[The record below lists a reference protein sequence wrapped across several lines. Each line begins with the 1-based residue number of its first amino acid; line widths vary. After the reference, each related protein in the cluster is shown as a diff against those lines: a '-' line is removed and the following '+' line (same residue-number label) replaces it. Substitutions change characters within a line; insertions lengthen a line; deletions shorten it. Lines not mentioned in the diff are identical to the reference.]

1 MVAWLQERLQTAES
15 ALYSMEEI
23 IGRERATRKE
33 MGYDLVGKNNSLRDM
48 ITSEKESLKD
58 KVSTEMRDTLDHAER
73 DYQQL

>member
-33 MGYDLVGKNNSLRDM
+33 MGFDLVGKNNTLRDM

-58 KVSTEMRDTLDHAER
+58 KVSTEMRETLNHAER
-73 DYQQL
+73 DY

>member
-73 DYQQL
+73 DY